1 MAETVKERLDSFRQ
15 KAGAKEYK
23 GHGYMSLY
31 RFMEDT
37 RHMVIMDILT
47 SCSGKLLPEMGSV
60 RSSGMYSKSG
70 DTRASH
76 RPAAFC
82 PLPPTST
89 CSRQSLLVYV

>member
-1 MAETVKERLDSFRQ
+1 MAETVKERLDDLRQ

-47 SCSGKLLPEMGSV
+47 DKSIGEKGDRMRQPVTPSRERARQIRALSI
-60 RSSGMYSKSG
+60 SSNPM
-70 DTRASH
+70 
-76 RPAAFC
+76 
-82 PLPPTST
+82 
-89 CSRQSLLVYV
+89 